1 MNHSTKGLMD
11 INYTKKTNWII
22 PIFVNILLIISVIWI
37 ILSLIHNG
45 IKNNK
50 WKRAQRNNYEK
61 LSSGWIYTSVLLC
74 AVFCFLRYVFS
85 LVSMIDL
92 KLYDEKERMCRAL
105 SHLKSFLYTFI
116 HLFVWLFLWLRQY
129 TIYSNRMLAL
139 SYSKLVRYFSFAV
152 IVIILISG
160 IAFSIFSVFLDGSR
174 INLVGCI
181 YLPRKD
187 LNKIYWVF
195 VGSVFILVHGILF
208 GLFAH
213 ALIKSRSVNKQAKVT
228 TNKQKNTPKNRK
240 HKTSKTEIKSTNTET
255 NSVINRTR
263 NCIKENTPK
272 TVAANS
278 FSKTRGQ
285 SSKQNNSKK
294 KIKLILKKTFWF
306 AVISVILEI
315 VLPLF
320 IMFMQIHERLIVTS
334 YNIMALLNLLL
345 VIFSFFCYKNMLFSF
360 FC

>member
-1 MNHSTKGLMD
+1 MNNSIT
-11 INYTKKTNWII
+11 INVEQNYTKKANWIFSI
-22 PIFVNILLIISVIWI
+22 TVNIFLIIVMIWI
-37 ILSLIHNG
+37 VLSLVHNG

-92 KLYDEKERMCRAL
+92 KLYDEKEGICRAISDL
-105 SHLKSFLYTFI
+105 RSCLYTFI

-139 SYSKLVRYFSFAV
+139 SYSKPVRYFSFAV

-160 IAFSIFSVFLDGSR
+160 IGFGIFSVFLSGSR
-174 INLVGCI
+174 ENLVGCI
-181 YLPRKD
+181 YSSRD
-187 LNKIYWVF
+187 ELNTSYWVF
-195 VGSVFILVHGILF
+195 VGSILILVHGTLF

-213 ALIKSRSVNKQAKVT
+213 ALIKSRSVNKQTKVT
-228 TNKQKNTPKNRK
+228 TNKQKNAPKNRK
-240 HKTSKTEIKSTNTET
+240 HKNSQTEIITNLET
-255 NSVINRTR
+255 KRAINR
-263 NCIKENTPK
+263 NKIEGNTPEI
-272 TVAANS
+272 VAANS
-278 FSKTRGQ
+278 FSKTRRQ
-285 SSKQNNSKK
+285 SSKQNKSKK

-315 VLPLF
+315 FLSFFRCYMKVN
-320 IMFMQIHERLIVTS
+320 ERLIITS
-334 YNIMALLNLLL
+334 YNVIALLNLLL
-345 VIFSFFCYKNMLFSF
+345 VIFSFFRYKKMLFSF
-360 FC
+360 LCS

>member
-1 MNHSTKGLMD
+1 MNHSTKGLTD

-22 PIFVNILLIISVIWI
+22 PIFVNILLLISVIWI

-92 KLYDEKERMCRAL
+92 KLYDEKEGICRAISDL
-105 SHLKSFLYTFI
+105 RSCLYTFI

-139 SYSKLVRYFSFAV
+139 SYSKPVRYFSFAV

-160 IAFSIFSVFLDGSR
+160 IGFGIFSVFLSGSR
-174 INLVGCI
+174 ENLVGCI
-181 YLPRKD
+181 YSSRD
-187 LNKIYWVF
+187 ELNTIYWVF
-195 VGSVFILVHGILF
+195 VGSILILVHGTLF
-208 GLFAH
+208 GLFAY
-213 ALIKSRSVNKQAKVT
+213 ALIKSRSVNKQTKVT
-228 TNKQKNTPKNRK
+228 TNKQKNAPKNRK
-240 HKTSKTEIKSTNTET
+240 HKNSKAVIITDAET

-263 NCIKENTPK
+263 NLIEGNTPE

-278 FSKTRGQ
+278 FLKTRRQ
-285 SSKQNNSKK
+285 SSRQNKSKQ

-320 IMFMQIHERLIVTS
+320 PSYMQINERLIIAS
-334 YNIMALLNLLL
+334 YNIIALLNLLL
-345 VIFSFFCYKNMLFSF
+345 VIFSFFRYKNMLFSF